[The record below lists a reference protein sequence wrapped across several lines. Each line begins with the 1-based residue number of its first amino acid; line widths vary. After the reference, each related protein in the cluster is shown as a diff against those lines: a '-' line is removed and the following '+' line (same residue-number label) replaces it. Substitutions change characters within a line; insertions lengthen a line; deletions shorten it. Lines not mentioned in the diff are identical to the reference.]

1 MRWRCI
7 GRPFEPENLMA
18 DDTKLETRGAFAHLS
33 TIDTRWMD
41 NDAYG
46 HVNNVVYYSF
56 FDTAVNR
63 WLIER
68 GLLDVAASPAIG
80 LVVETQCRYFAPITF
95 PDRVTAGLR
104 VARLGRSS
112 VRYEIGLFR
121 NDDVGTAAVGHF
133 VHVYVDRA
141 TRTPVAIPDAIRSAL
156 ADMVLAPSAPREPI
170 SPS

>member
-1 MRWRCI
+1 MSDI
-7 GRPFEPENLMA
+7 A
-18 DDTKLETRGAFAHLS
+18 ETRERYAHLS

-63 WLIER
+63 WLVER
-68 GLLDVAASPAIG
+68 GVLDIATSPVIG
-80 LVVETQCRYFAPITF
+80 LVVETACRYAKPITF
-95 PDRVTAGLR
+95 PDRVTAGIR
-104 VARLGRSS
+104 VAHLGRSS

-121 NDDVGTAAVGHF
+121 NDDESAAATGHF

-141 TRTPVAIPDAIRSAL
+141 SRASTPIPPATREALSSLILRDA
-156 ADMVLAPSAPREPI
+156 P
-170 SPS
+170 

>member
-1 MRWRCI
+1 MTA
-7 GRPFEPENLMA
+7 EPVLSTR
-18 DDTKLETRGAFAHLS
+18 DDYRYLT

-68 GLLDVAASPAIG
+68 GVLDIAQSAAVG
-80 LVVETQCRYFAPITF
+80 LVVETQCRYFAPLTF

-104 VARLGRSS
+104 IAHLGRSS

-121 NDDVGTAAVGHF
+121 NDDVHAAAAGHF

-141 TRTPVAIPDAIRSAL
+141 TRQSV
-156 ADMVLAPSAPREPI
+156 PI
-170 SPS
+170 SETVRTAMQELR

>member
-1 MRWRCI
+1 MTA
-7 GRPFEPENLMA
+7 EPVLS
-18 DDTKLETRGAFAHLS
+18 TRDNYRYLT

-68 GLLDVAASPAIG
+68 GVLDIAQSAAVG
-80 LVVETQCRYFAPITF
+80 LVVETQCRYFAPLTF

-104 VARLGRSS
+104 IAHLGRSS

-121 NDDVGTAAVGHF
+121 NDDVHAAAAGHF
-133 VHVYVDRA
+133 VHVYVDRES
-141 TRTPVAIPDAIRSAL
+141 RRSVPIPETVRL
-156 ADMVLAPSAPREPI
+156 EMQRLT
-170 SPS
+170 

>member
-1 MRWRCI
+1 MS
-7 GRPFEPENLMA
+7 
-18 DDTKLETRGAFAHLS
+18 DDATTETRDAFAHLS

-80 LVVETQCRYFAPITF
+80 LVVETQCRYLAPITF
-95 PDRVTAGLR
+95 PDRVTAGIR
-104 VARLGRSS
+104 VARVGRSS

-121 NDDVGTAAVGHF
+121 NDESQASAVGHF
-133 VHVYVDRA
+133 VHVYVDRIA
-141 TRTPVAIPDAIRSAL
+141 RMAVTVPDAIRAAL
-156 ADMVLAPSAPREPI
+156 AGLQSR
-170 SPS
+170 

>member
-1 MRWRCI
+1 MS
-7 GRPFEPENLMA
+7 
-18 DDTKLETRGAFAHLS
+18 DDATTETRDAFAHLS

-68 GLLDVAASPAIG
+68 GLLDVASSPAIG
-80 LVVETQCRYFAPITF
+80 LVVETQCRYLAPITF
-95 PDRVTAGLR
+95 PDRVTAGIR
-104 VARLGRSS
+104 VARIGRSS

-121 NDDVGTAAVGHF
+121 NDEAGASAVGHF
-133 VHVYVDRA
+133 VHVYVDRVSRA
-141 TRTPVAIPDAIRSAL
+141 SVDIPGDIRTALSRLTVPV
-156 ADMVLAPSAPREPI
+156 
-170 SPS
+170 

>member
-1 MRWRCI
+1 MTA
-7 GRPFEPENLMA
+7 EPVLSTR
-18 DDTKLETRGAFAHLS
+18 DDYRYLT

-68 GLLDVAASPAIG
+68 GVLDIAQSAAVG
-80 LVVETQCRYFAPITF
+80 LVVETQCRYFAPLTF

-104 VARLGRSS
+104 IAHLGRSS
-112 VRYEIGLFR
+112 VRYELGLFR
-121 NDDVGTAAVGHF
+121 NDDVHAAAAGHF
-133 VHVYVDRA
+133 VHVYVDRES
-141 TRTPVAIPDAIRSAL
+141 RRSVPIPETVRL
-156 ADMVLAPSAPREPI
+156 EMQRLT
-170 SPS
+170 